1 MNIYSIL
8 GLVISTLSIIF
19 CIATFVRN
27 GRKDA
32 QHDTANEQYKFG
44 KLDQQLKNIFE
55 KLDKIEAKLDSYDKE
70 IDIKIEKAMEHH
82 IREYHSTLSKN

>member
-8 GLVISTLSIIF
+8 GLIISALSIIF

-27 GRKDA
+27 GRKEV
-32 QHDTANEQYKFG
+32 QNDTANEQYKFG

-55 KLDKIEAKLDSYDKE
+55 KLDKIEAKLDGYDKE

-82 IREYHSTLSKN
+82 IREYHSKLIAN